1 MVMQMLHW
9 SQLKKATLFR
19 RTTLNIAVYSLMHM
33 MFVNILKTKL
43 YLKKKKKKLVTQ
55 TLQIWF
61 QLHSK
66 INCWDYTITVLHLRV
81 CSPLLLQDFSC
92 ISINDESY
100 FDFTSLDL
108 HFSHQ
113 TCFTPAR
120 LLAFI
125 CFSFFLTHLIDFMS
139 DHVKDAV
146 LHLLHALTLNPLVLS
161 LH

>member
-1 MVMQMLHW
+1 MLHW

-19 RTTLNIAVYSLMHM
+19 RTTLNIAVYSLMCM
-33 MFVNILKTKL
+33 MFVNNLKTEFQNCC
-43 YLKKKKKKLVTQ
+43 KKKLTRFLVTQ

-61 QLHSK
+61 HLHSK
-66 INCWDYTITVLHLRV
+66 INCWDDTITVFTSPKV
-81 CSPLLLQDFSC
+81 CSPLPLRAFCC
-92 ISINDESY
+92 ISIYDESY

-113 TCFTPAR
+113 TCFTPAL

-125 CFSFFLTHLIDFMS
+125 CFSSFLTHLIDFMS